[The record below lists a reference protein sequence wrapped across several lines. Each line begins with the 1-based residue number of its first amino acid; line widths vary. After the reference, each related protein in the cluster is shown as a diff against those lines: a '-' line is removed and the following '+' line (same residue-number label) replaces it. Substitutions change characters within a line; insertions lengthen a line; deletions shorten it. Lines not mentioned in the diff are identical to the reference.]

1 MPRINLTA
9 KTLAA
14 LKPVGDRQVDYF
26 DASLPGFCVRVSAG
40 GQKSFGVLYRF
51 GGRFRRLTLGG
62 YPPLSLADARD
73 MAREALRSA
82 RLGSDPVAEK
92 KQERAAETFAE
103 LAEQYLERYA
113 RKRKSSW
120 REDAR
125 RIKTNLNPVIGNIRA
140 KDVTRADVR
149 RILETIAER
158 GAPIEANRTLAVIR
172 KIYNW
177 AIGEDLLEVNPAY
190 RIPAPGAEH
199 KRDRVLTHDEIRAI
213 WKDLDNEEPR
223 VAAVMRLRLL
233 TGQRGG
239 EIASMESGELDLRSG
254 WWTIP
259 AEKAKNGLSH
269 RVPLTAP
276 AVRIIE
282 AQPRPTEGLSY
293 VFPALRKGD
302 SVRVTK
308 ENLVKATERIRERTG
323 ITDFTAHDLR
333 RTAASMMTS
342 MGIPRLT
349 VSKILNHVE
358 RGVTAVY
365 DRHSYDKEKREA
377 LEAWGRRLQ
386 MIVSGL
392 REVSSDS

>member
-1 MPRINLTA
+1 M
-9 KTLAA
+9 
-14 LKPVGDRQVDYF
+14 
-26 DASLPGFCVRVSAG
+26 
-40 GQKSFGVLYRF
+40 
-51 GGRFRRLTLGG
+51 
-62 YPPLSLADARD
+62 
-73 MAREALRSA
+73 
-82 RLGSDPVAEK
+82 
-92 KQERAAETFAE
+92 
-103 LAEQYLERYA
+103 
-113 RKRKSSW
+113 
-120 REDAR
+120 
-125 RIKTNLNPVIGNIRA
+125 IGNIRA

-149 RILETIAER
+149 RILETIAAR

-172 KIYNW
+172 KVYNW
-177 AIGEDLLEVNPAY
+177 AIAEDLLEINPAY
-190 RIPAPGAEH
+190 RIPAPGTEH

-223 VAAVMRLRLL
+223 IAAVMRLRLL

-239 EIASMESGELDLRSG
+239 EIASMERGELDRGAAGRQSRPRRRRTVSHTACPSRLRPS
-254 WWTIP
+254 
-259 AEKAKNGLSH
+259 ESSRHDFELRRS
-269 RVPLTAP
+269 RRPLP
-276 AVRIIE
+276 G
-282 AQPRPTEGLSY
+282 P
-293 VFPALRKGD
+293 RKGD

-349 VSKILNHVE
+349 VSKILNDVE
-358 RGVTAVY
+358 RGVTAVD

-386 MIVSGL
+386 TIVSGL